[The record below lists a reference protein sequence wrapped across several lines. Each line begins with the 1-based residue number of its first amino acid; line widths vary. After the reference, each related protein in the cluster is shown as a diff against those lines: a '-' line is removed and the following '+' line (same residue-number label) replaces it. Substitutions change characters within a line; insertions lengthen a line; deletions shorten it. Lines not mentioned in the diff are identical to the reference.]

1 MNGEKVTENIY
12 LCPDGVY
19 RWVYEF
25 PMLKNPTILFTVW
38 KVLLVSCAICLV
50 LVGVPILFTEG
61 LGGLL
66 GLPKGIG
73 AGALVLIALSIPA
86 YVILAAM
93 YGWKY
98 VVLFE
103 MDDEKVRHIQ
113 MEKQFGKAEALG
125 WLTVMAGLASGNLT
139 AVGSGMLSA
148 TKNTSTSYFADVKQ
162 VKANRAMHVI
172 RVNQLLNRNQIYAE
186 DADFDFVLQY
196 IQERVKG

>member
-139 AVGSGMLSA
+139 AAGSGMLSA